1 MAESV
6 KVKVE
11 WSGEKV
17 ARLPT
22 SGAYS
27 TVARFPDDHDWPNGD
42 AWSIVLLLPSVDA
55 MRGGPFEA
63 NARFLASDAP
73 IDRLSP
79 GSVFELFEGRVKTA
93 TVRVL

>member
-11 WSGEKV
+11 WSGEKL
-17 ARLPT
+17 ARPPT
-22 SGAYS
+22 LGTYS
-27 TVARFPDDHDWPNGD
+27 TVARFADDHDWPNGD
-42 AWSIVLLLPSVDA
+42 TWSIVLLLPSVDE

-63 NARFLASDAP
+63 KARFLAPDAP
-73 IDRLSP
+73 VDRLSP

-93 TVRVL
+93 TVLVL